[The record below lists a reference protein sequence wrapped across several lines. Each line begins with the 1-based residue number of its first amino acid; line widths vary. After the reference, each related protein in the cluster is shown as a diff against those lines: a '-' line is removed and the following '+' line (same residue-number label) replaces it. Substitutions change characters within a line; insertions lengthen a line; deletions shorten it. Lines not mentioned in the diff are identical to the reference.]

1 MLFYL
6 QITEMVD
13 NCTYLS
19 DRFVVKQ
26 EPSDDNE
33 PVAFPEEYII
43 KQEGDEEG
51 TFPKV
56 KLKCLK
62 VC

>member
-6 QITEMVD
+6 QIAEMVD
-13 NCTYLS
+13 NCTNLS
-19 DRFVVKQ
+19 DKFVVKQ
-26 EPSDDNE
+26 EPSDENK
-33 PVAFPEEYII
+33 PVTFPEEYII
-43 KQEGDEEG
+43 KQESDEEG

-56 KLKCLK
+56 KFKPLK